1 MTWMPSML
9 LEVGR
14 LSCILLRLV
23 AGRLPTYAT
32 GRVDGSRISCFGAN
46 FKRSNF
52 FTPALYIAFCC
63 PSSIYYIFYVRQWPY
78 QNLPE
83 SALLYRRILAVHNHV
98 RRRSL
103 PLAMYLKEEGIG
115 VDYEVKV
122 HQTVLQQHKAHL
134 HSSSYKW
141 CTIFLISVLYKI
153 PFFCVVQNSFFSVMY
168 NIPDFSDVQYSCFLW
183 CTIFLIS
190 VMYNIPLFCDVQY
203 SCFPC
208 STIFLHNQ
216 WCTLVLFIM

>member
-1 MTWMPSML
+1 MRQYLIWHLASPL
-9 LEVGR
+9 YIC
-14 LSCILLRLV
+14 LSCILLGLV
-23 AGRLPTYAT
+23 TGQLPTYAN
-32 GRVDGSRISCFGAN
+32 GRVDSSPVSCFSRK
-46 FKRSNF
+46 FQKKQF
-52 FTPALYIAFCC
+52 L
-63 PSSIYYIFYVRQWPY
+63 
-78 QNLPE
+78 
-83 SALLYRRILAVHNHV
+83 
-98 RRRSL
+98 L
-103 PLAMYLKEEGIG
+103 PLVMYLKEKGMVG
-115 VDYEVKV
+115 WV

-153 PFFCVVQNSFFSVMY
+153 PVFCVVQNSFFSVMY

-208 STIFLHNQ
+208 SIIVWCMIIWCILFLKMA
-216 WCTLVLFIM
+216 WCT

>member
-1 MTWMPSML
+1 MGLVLFTTWMSSMLL

-63 PSSIYYIFYVRQWPY
+63 PSSIYYIFYVRQWPH
-78 QNLPE
+78 QILPK
-83 SALLYRRILAVHNHV
+83 SVLLYRHILAVHNHV

-122 HQTVLQQHKAHL
+122 YQTVLQQHKTHL
-134 HSSSYKW
+134 QSWEKVFVRGCENVSGKFRQKW
-141 CTIFLISVLYKI
+141 
-153 PFFCVVQNSFFSVMY
+153 
-168 NIPDFSDVQYSCFLW
+168 
-183 CTIFLIS
+183 
-190 VMYNIPLFCDVQY
+190 
-203 SCFPC
+203 
-208 STIFLHNQ
+208 
-216 WCTLVLFIM
+216 